1 MLKKVTSI
9 LIAILLSFLC
19 ITGVAFSVEHDHKS
33 LLNLKLSP
41 PNELITIEQL
51 LSKYDFTST
60 SLDLASEEKIYEFSN
75 IMIVDTKEKLQIYR
89 KDCLDHLQDSTQK
102 LEPDQLIDYQE
113 QKQRELEEE
122 MYQAALEV
130 LLEMNTEE

>member
-9 LIAILLSFLC
+9 LIALLLSFLC
-19 ITGVAFSVEHDHKS
+19 ITGVAFSVEHEHHS

-41 PNELITIEQL
+41 PNELITTEQL

-60 SLDLASEEKIYEFSN
+60 SLDLASEEEIYEFSN

-89 KDCLDHLQDSTQK
+89 KDFLNIYKTQPK
-102 LEPDQLIDYQE
+102 S
-113 QKQRELEEE
+113 
-122 MYQAALEV
+122 
-130 LLEMNTEE
+130 